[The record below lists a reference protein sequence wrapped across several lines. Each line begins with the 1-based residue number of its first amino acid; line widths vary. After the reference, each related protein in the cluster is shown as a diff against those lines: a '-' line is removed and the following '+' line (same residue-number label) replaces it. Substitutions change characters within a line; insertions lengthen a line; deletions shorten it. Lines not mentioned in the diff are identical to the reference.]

1 MIKLKLDIN
10 GLEAIK
16 MLCVSILQIC
26 NESESK
32 AKNIAESAKYKAEL
46 FEVMNV
52 KSKVEIQ
59 IIKMKNSFSKK
70 KTVLSLTPTHGYI
83 LTHYWS
89 KNIEPI
95 NNYNMVI
102 VSDLSSSIYKQ
113 LTDM

>member
-10 GLEAIK
+10 GLEALK
-16 MLCVSILQIC
+16 LLCVSILQIC
-26 NESESK
+26 NESERK
-32 AKNIAESAKYKAEL
+32 AKNIGEAAKYKAEL
-46 FEVMNV
+46 FEVRTV

-59 IIKMKNSFSKK
+59 IIKMKNHWSKK
-70 KTVLSLTPTHGYI
+70 TTVLRLTPTHGYI

-95 NNYNMVI
+95 NNYNMVV